1 MILRVLK
8 TGGVLLL
15 IVLAGWIGLTLFG
28 TFGERRVAPRVLPVG
43 SAFEGNVQLP
53 REEIDRQFTAAANRM
68 NTKYERSET
77 YRTWSEVI
85 DWASFL
91 CTALITLLAGYFGIQ
106 AQSGSSQPDVKA
118 ITAGRSAGFART
130 VGLLA
135 ALAAVSTGA
144 GARVKTYSEESYKKA
159 TEMRDS
165 LTGLRKNVLEAK
177 DADSARAVLDS
188 VAAVR

>member
-1 MILRVLK
+1 MLRHNVERYRALAVSNALEPIMILHVLK

-28 TFGERRVAPRVLPVG
+28 PFGERRVAPRVLPVG

-77 YRTWSEVI
+77 YRTWSEII
-85 DWASFL
+85 DWVSFL

-106 AQSGSSQPDVKA
+106 SQSGGSQPDGPRA
-118 ITAGRSAGFART
+118 SLHAGTSAMVT
-130 VGLLA
+130 TSDA
-135 ALAAVSTGA
+135 ANFRNGA
-144 GARVKTYSEESYKKA
+144 
-159 TEMRDS
+159 
-165 LTGLRKNVLEAK
+165 
-177 DADSARAVLDS
+177 
-188 VAAVR
+188 

>member
-1 MILRVLK
+1 MILHVLK
-8 TGGVLLL
+8 SGGVLLL
-15 IVLAGWIGLTLFG
+15 IVLVAWIGLTVFG
-28 TFGERRVAPRVLPVG
+28 PFGERRAAPRVLPVG

-53 REEIDRQFTAAANRM
+53 RKEIDRQFTAAASRM
-68 NTKYERSET
+68 NTKYDSSET

-85 DWASFL
+85 DWVSFL

-106 AQSGSSQPDVKA
+106 AQSGSPPDIKA
-118 ITAGRSAGFART
+118 IAAGRSAGFART

-144 GARVKTYSEESYKKA
+144 GARIKTYSEESYKKA

-177 DADSARAVLDS
+177 DAESARAVLDS